1 MSLNPWHLKELIW
14 RKDVIAGAC
23 FDRDERTRKRIMAA
37 PSMPGSKK
45 AEETKGWEHFAH
57 GADIGV
63 RGFGASMT
71 AAFEQTA
78 LALTAVVTDP
88 EGVVPREAVSVRCSA
103 GDLEVL
109 LVEWLNC
116 LVFEMATRGLIFSEF
131 GVRIEDRHLVAEAR
145 GEPLDPARHSP
156 AVEVKGAT
164 NTALRVAQRDDG
176 VWLAQCVVDV

>member
-1 MSLNPWHLKELIW
+1 MSLNPWHLEELIW

-57 GADIGV
+57 DADIGV
-63 RGFGASMT
+63 RGFGAT
-71 AAFEQTA
+71 PAEAFEQTA

-88 EGVVPREAVSVRCSA
+88 QGVMPREAVSVRCSA
-103 GDLEVL
+103 ADLEVL

-116 LVFEMATRGLIFSEF
+116 LVFEMATRSMIFARF
-131 GVRIEDRHLVAEAR
+131 QVAIEGGTLEGMAWGEVVDVERHRPAAEI
-145 GEPLDPARHSP
+145 
-156 AVEVKGAT
+156 KGAT
-164 NTALRVAQRDDG
+164 FTELRVARADEG
-176 VWLAQCVVDV
+176 GWVAQCVVDV